1 MLATPNSWRTSSS
14 TPVNLLPALL
24 RRSLFVWFCSLAL
37 LQLPGFIPSASA
49 QESPESASKSKFS
62 KILETAYL
70 EAKSAIEKDSNSA
83 EAQWRF
89 AQTCFDWAEF
99 NSSSSIKESVAEEG
113 VKASR
118 MLINANASS
127 AEGHYYLAMN
137 LGEIAETKSLGALRL
152 VSQMETEFKTA
163 LSLKPQLDFSGPDR
177 NLGMLYL
184 EAPGWPASVGNR
196 TKAKHHFVECVKRS
210 PNYPENLLDL
220 VEANLKW
227 NDKAAALKILE
238 DLDTLW
244 PKAHT
249 ELCGPHWEP
258 CWYDWMNRRELA
270 RQKLTS
276 KPKQT
281 NPSHGTSNR

>member
-24 RRSLFVWFCSLAL
+24 HRSLFVWFCSLAL
-37 LQLPGFIPSASA
+37 LQLAGFIPTATA
-49 QESPESASKSKFS
+49 QESTESASKSKFS

-70 EAKSAIEKDSNSA
+70 EAKSAHEQNSNSA
-83 EAQWRF
+83 EAQWKF
-89 AQTCFDWAEF
+89 AQACFDWADF

-113 VKASR
+113 AKATR
-118 MLINANASS
+118 MLIKTNSSS

-163 LSLKPQLDFSGPDR
+163 LTLKPDLDFSGPDR

-196 TKAKHHFVECVKRS
+196 SKAKHHFLECVKRS

-220 VEANLKW
+220 IEADLKW
-227 NDKAAALKILE
+227 NDKASALKILE

-244 PKAHT
+244 PKA
-249 ELCGPHWEP
+249 LNDLSGLHWEP
-258 CWYDWMNRRELA
+258 SWDDWTNRREVA
-270 RQKLTS
+270 RQKLSS